1 MDRLLKTLLAGVVA
15 GIILFVVASIVY
27 NYIGHISDPSLS
39 HIFREKISMKWFYK
53 LLIITAGT
61 GIIMAFLYSLIYSGL
76 PGGNVFKGI
85 FWGFVVWLIIVHQPL
100 ITLLVVG
107 KFTMDML
114 LSWVVQGL
122 VSYVAAGVSISLI
135 YKD

>member
-1 MDRLLKTLLAGVVA
+1 MDRLLKTILAGVVA

-27 NYIGHISDPSLS
+27 NYIGHISDPSLK

-61 GIIMAFLYSLIYSGL
+61 GVIMAFLYSLIYSGL
-76 PGGNVFKGI
+76 PGSNIFKGI

-107 KFTMDML
+107 EFTMDLL

-122 VSYVAAGVSISLI
+122 VSYVAAGISISLI